1 MPVQNKNN
9 FFLNLLLIANLP
21 SHSGSV
27 VVPAVVVEESVVVI
41 GEGEGPAVVVKESV
55 VVVIGEGPA
64 VSMVESVVSVV
75 VQV

>member
-41 GEGEGPAVVVKESV
+41 GEGEGPAVVVEESV
-55 VVVIGEGPA
+55 VV
-64 VSMVESVVSVV
+64 
-75 VQV
+75 